1 MNKILLLIL
10 FIIPIASLGQ
20 TFEKSLVAANGE
32 RIGFLEFR
40 PPDYSGPKHPL
51 IIFLHGIGEK
61 GNGTTQLKKVSCCG
75 VPSYIKD
82 GNKMRFTWQGKTE
95 SFVVISPQ
103 LNKKYSRWQLFYTE
117 ELIKYAKASLNI
129 DTDRIFVTGLSLG
142 GGGTWSYSSST
153 LERAET
159 LAEIAPVVA
168 PCMMTNGCNIAK
180 ASLPVFAIHVWDD
193 KEAPAVCTINAIKDI
208 NDCNPSVTPNLIM
221 YASGGHHVFV
231 HRAFDTAHIYQ
242 DPNLYEWFLAQN
254 RKFAPNK
261 KPIAKAGPDQSI
273 TTSDTGISLS
283 ASASSD
289 PDGSIV
295 RYIWK
300 KISGPDNGTLE
311 GTYTNTLKITGLTT
325 TGTYKYRLKVI
336 DNRAE
341 WTYDTVAVI
350 VKKGEPIANS
360 IPLAK
365 AGADTTIQFPAD
377 FTLDGSA
384 SSDPDGNITG
394 FLWTKI
400 EGPENYAL
408 ADPRNMKTAVTGLT
422 EGTYT
427 FRLAVTDNRDATSTD
442 DITVTV
448 KGVKDP
454 GIPDDPD
461 DPDDPDQQSQ
471 LPRPVSPREI
481 MIYPNPSKS
490 NITLV
495 LNSAVNGNAV
505 VVIYDNIGRLMKKD
519 SFFKTQNSYQQNL
532 NTLNLR
538 SGLFY
543 IEVIIGTGTKLHT
556 KFIKQ

>member
-1 MNKILLLIL
+1 MNKTLLLIL
-10 FIIPIASLGQ
+10 FIVPIASLGQ
-20 TFEKSLVAANGE
+20 TFEKSVVAANGE
-32 RIGFLEFR
+32 RIGFLEYR
-40 PPDYSGPKHPL
+40 PPDYSGPKHPM

-61 GNGTTQLKKVSCCG
+61 GNGTTQLKKVNCCG
-75 VPSYIKD
+75 IPSYIRG

-103 LNKKYSRWQLFYTE
+103 LSKKYSRWQSFYTE

-153 LERAET
+153 MERAEN
-159 LAEIAPVVA
+159 LAGIAPVVA

-193 KEAPAVCTINAIKDI
+193 KDAPATCTVNAIKEI
-208 NDCNPSVTPNLIM
+208 NNCNPSVTPNLIM
-221 YASGGHHVFV
+221 YASGGHYVWI
-231 HRAFDTAHIYQ
+231 HRAFDTAHKYQ

-261 KPIAKAGPDQSI
+261 KPLAKAGPDQTIS
-273 TTSDTGISLS
+273 TSDTGINLS

-300 KISGPDNGTLE
+300 KISGPDKGTLA
-311 GTYTNTLKITGLTT
+311 GTNTNTLKITGLTT
-325 TGTYKYRLKVI
+325 SGTYKYRLKVI

-341 WTYDTVAVI
+341 WSYDTAAVI
-350 VKKGEPIANS
+350 VTKGDPTPNS

-365 AGADTTIQFPAD
+365 AGTDTTIQFPAD
-377 FTLDGSA
+377 LTLNGSA

-400 EGPENYAL
+400 DGPENYAL
-408 ADPRNMKTAVTGLT
+408 VDPWNMKTAVTGLT

-427 FRLAVTDNRDATSTD
+427 FRLEVTDNRDATSTD

-448 KGVKDP
+448 KGVPDP
-454 GIPDDPD
+454 DPD
-461 DPDDPDQQSQ
+461 DPDDPDQQIQ
-471 LPRPVSPREI
+471 PPPPVSSQAI
-481 MIYPNPSKS
+481 MVYPNPSKS

-495 LNSAVNGNAV
+495 LNSAVNGNALV
-505 VVIYDNIGRLMKKD
+505 IIYDNMGRLMKKV
-519 SFFKTQNSYQQNL
+519 SFFKSQNSFQQTL
-532 NTLNLR
+532 NTLNLG

-543 IEVIIGTGTKLHT
+543 VEVIIGTGTKLHT